1 MKMQALRLILAVIAA
16 AAMMQCGN
24 EDNMPK
30 YQALGGL
37 RLLTIVVSAPEA
49 NPGDTVTFT
58 PVLSDL
64 NGQGRTINYAIQ
76 ACVDPGVGIGAE
88 PTCTTPD
95 PASIQTGTVAIPAGA
110 SQTYTGPVTPF
121 SLTMPDAD
129 TLFAG
134 RSAADQY
141 NGVIYL
147 VQYNIS
153 VPNGPA
159 INSFMRVFVSTTE
172 KPEKNQNPT
181 ITSVDLN
188 DSPLPDTIPMP
199 ASASNFRVIS
209 PASSSETYQVMQ
221 YDGSFLTRAEE
232 LLNTWF
238 VSDGEFDYSRT
249 IGSAENLWSPP
260 ESIPP
265 YRGMVILV
273 VTRDGRG
280 GSAFRKIE
288 LN

>member
-1 MKMQALRLILAVIAA
+1 MKIPLTRLILALIV
-16 AAMMQCGN
+16 AAMTMQCGN
-24 EDNMPK
+24 EDTMPK
-30 YQALGGL
+30 YQKLGDL
-37 RLLTIVVSAPEA
+37 RMLTIVVSAPEA

-64 NGQGRTINYAIQ
+64 NGCGRTINYAVQ
-76 ACVDPGVGIGAE
+76 ACIDPGVGNGTD
-88 PTCTTPD
+88 PVCLNPD
-95 PASIQTGTVAIPAGA
+95 PSSIQTGTIAIPAGA

-121 SLTMPDAD
+121 SLTMPDAGII
-129 TLFAG
+129 FAN
-134 RSAADQY
+134 RSIVDQY

-159 INSFMRVFVSTTE
+159 ISSFLRVFVSSTS
-172 KPEKNQNPT
+172 KPQKDQNPS
-181 ITSVDLN
+181 IASVDLN
-188 DSPLPDTIPMP
+188 DSPIPDTIPMP
-199 ASASNFRVIS
+199 TSESNFRVVS

-232 LLNTWF
+232 MLNTWF

-249 IGSAENLWSPP
+249 IGSTGNLWAPP
-260 ESIPP
+260 GSKPSN
-265 YRGMVILV
+265 RGMVILS

-280 GSAFRKIE
+280 GSAFHKIE
-288 LN
+288 MN